1 MSCRGVRNEDGSG
14 TAELVLMAPLV
25 VAVFLLVV
33 GLGRMADARQDV
45 NGAAAEAARAASL
58 QRNTALSA
66 AAARLAANATLRD
79 RAVSCEHL
87 TVSVDIG
94 SYQPGGS
101 VTATVT
107 CVAALGDVALSG
119 LPGSRTFQATAVVPI
134 EQYRAGG

>member
-1 MSCRGVRNEDGSG
+1 MSRRVVRNEDGSG
-14 TAELVLMAPLV
+14 TVELVLMAPLI

-33 GLGRMADARQDV
+33 GLGRMANARQDV

-58 QRNTALSA
+58 QRNMALSA
-66 AAARLAANATLRD
+66 AAARQAANATLRE
-79 RAVSCEHL
+79 RGVSCRDL
-87 TVSVDIG
+87 TVSVNIG

-119 LPGSRTFQATAVVPI
+119 LPGSKTFHATAVVPI
-134 EQYRAGG
+134 EQYRSS